1 MTVRSEFLQSTNG
14 FKSQNTSDPIT
25 GPSDSTS
32 AFLAWVNVPSVQSTI
47 DSEFTDIDDVVSEH
61 ETDARRLGH
70 IETARRQIAEQLPK
84 ETSGIAALRL
94 KLGWSQQRLADEIG
108 TSQPHIARI
117 EAGRDILLDTARR
130 LADALQVSL
139 LDIDAA
145 MRATGK

>member
-1 MTVRSEFLQSTNG
+1 
-14 FKSQNTSDPIT
+14 
-25 GPSDSTS
+25 
-32 AFLAWVNVPSVQSTI
+32 VQSTI
-47 DSEFTDIDDVVSEH
+47 DSEFTDIDDVVSGH

-70 IETARRQIAEQLPK
+70 IETARRQIAEQLTK

-145 MRATGK
+145 MRATAK